1 MGRKVFTFAIIP
13 MLFISFVISFKCYVF
28 EYRFNARYML
38 TGCRRPLMLN
48 ISGIGAW
55 QQIITVVGYA
65 VPLINVR
72 FDKSI

>member
-1 MGRKVFTFAIIP
+1 MFEN
-13 MLFISFVISFKCYVF
+13 SF
-28 EYRFNARYML
+28 NTRYML
-38 TGCRRPLMLN
+38 TGCRRPLTLN

-72 FDKSI
+72 CDKYI